1 MTKKAHAKRLAEVE
15 PGIEVHLTLECEEVE
30 EGDSPL
36 PEDDDTPPPE
46 KKESAPSE
54 SSGGATPPR
63 GPSGAD
69 GTYNCDDFDTQS
81 QAQQYFDEK
90 GDVDGLDRD
99 SDGVPCET
107 LP

>member
-1 MTKKAHAKRLAEVE
+1 MSGFRWINLVFIVSCIAQE
-15 PGIEVHLTLECEEVE
+15 
-30 EGDSPL
+30 SS
-36 PEDDDTPPPE
+36 PPE

-54 SSGGATPPR
+54 DTGGATPPR
-63 GPSGAD
+63 GPTGAD
-69 GTYNCDDFDTQS
+69 GTYNCDDFDTQD